1 MIRIGQGFDLHR
13 IVPDRSLVLGGVRIP
28 WDRGLLGHS
37 DADVLLHAATDAV
50 LGALALGDIGRWFPD
65 TDPQWRGA
73 DSADLLRHVLADSRV
88 QSWRLGN
95 LDATVQAE
103 RPKLAPHMESI
114 RDSLAT
120 IFGVER
126 DIVSVKAKTMEG
138 TGAIGRQEAIA
149 AHVVVLLVRRDG

>member
-1 MIRIGQGFDLHR
+1 MIRIGHGFDLHR
-13 IVPDRSLVLGGVRIP
+13 IVPERDLVLGGIRIP

-37 DADVLLHAATDAV
+37 DADVLLHAVTDAI

-73 DSADLLRHVLADSRV
+73 DSAELLRHVLADVRA
-88 QSWRLGN
+88 QPWRLGN
-95 LDATVQAE
+95 LDATIQAE
-103 RPKLAPHMESI
+103 RPKLAPHIEGI

-120 IFGVER
+120 ILDADR
-126 DIVSVKAKTMEG
+126 DLISVKAKTMEG
-138 TGAIGRQEAIA
+138 TGAIGQQEAMA